1 MMGDMHIRN
10 LRQKSL
16 LRQRTEEAVKKLQVR
31 YMAKSLTDLTGLFLS
46 SCYDVLLNFALFIN
60 FI

>member
-16 LRQRTEEAVKKLQVR
+16 LRQRTEEAVKKLQV
-31 YMAKSLTDLTGLFLS
+31 
-46 SCYDVLLNFALFIN
+46 
-60 FI
+60 

>member
-16 LRQRTEEAVKKLQVR
+16 LRQRTEEAVKKLQVLYVR
-31 YMAKSLTDLTGLFLS
+31 QVSHSFSAAYLCGASYVQVIFYLRER
-46 SCYDVLLNFALFIN
+46 
-60 FI
+60 